1 MSQPELFYLPPS
13 PFSWRAKWALDAAGI
28 SYKCSPYGFSPF
40 YLGELPFRWRIGKL
54 FERITAPMMLL
65 PSEQGGGLLT
75 DSTDIARWADAHS
88 SSPGQL
94 FPADRLKEVDRWLQ
108 AADALLS
115 LFRREM
121 AEAGL
126 KEPRIVDSMLPPGL
140 SGLSLVVAR
149 YSVRCIFQRLATKY
163 KQDDAA
169 AQADQVAADLAAAA
183 AAVAAHPAK
192 LLLPGSSQLTYAEIA
207 LASALNKAAEVNK
220 PLPPAA
226 ASSSAA
232 ANSTAKAAG
241 AAAASAGDAASA
253 AAAETMADCMPV
265 VQQLLQQFPELL
277 QWARETAQQHWAAGA
292 SMPSS

>member
-1 MSQPELFYLPPS
+1 M
-13 PFSWRAKWALDAAGI
+13 DAAGI

-108 AADALLS
+108 AADALMS

-183 AAVAAHPAK
+183 AAIAAHPAK
-192 LLLPGSSQLTYAEIA
+192 LLLPGSSRLTYAEIA
-207 LASALNKAAEVNK
+207 LASALNKAAETNK
-220 PLPPAA
+220 PLSAAA
-226 ASSSAA
+226 ASSS
-232 ANSTAKAAG
+232 STEKAAG

-277 QWARETAQQHWAAGA
+277 QWGRDTAQQHWAAGA
-292 SMPSS
+292 SMPVS

>member
-40 YLGELPFRWRIGKL
+40 YLGELPDQ
-54 FERITAPMMLL
+54 A
-65 PSEQGGGLLT
+65 GGGLLT
-75 DSTDIARWADAHS
+75 DLTDIARWADAHS

-121 AEAGL
+121 AVAGL

-169 AQADQVAADLAAAA
+169 AQADQVAGDLAAAA
-183 AAVAAHPAK
+183 AAIAAHPAK
-192 LLLPGSSQLTYAEIA
+192 LLLPGSSRLTYAEIA
-207 LASALNKAAEVNK
+207 LASAMNKAAEVNK
-220 PLPPAA
+220 PLLPA
-226 ASSSAA
+226 
-232 ANSTAKAAG
+232 
-241 AAAASAGDAASA
+241 AAAASGGGAAVSA
-253 AAAETMADCMPV
+253 AAPETMADCMPV
-265 VQQLLQQFPELL
+265 VQQLLQ
-277 QWARETAQQHWAAGA
+277 WARDTAQQHWAAGA
-292 SMPSS
+292 SMPSL